1 MKKTLATL
9 VGAVLLSAAAFAQ
22 HGNHGNKPAT
32 TGLEHAETKANAN
45 GDKGIENAEA
55 KQAEH
60 KKTKTKASKTKHSK
74 KHTTSAST
82 STPAPAPATK
92 K

>member
-9 VGAVLLSAAAFAQ
+9 VGAVLLSIAAFAQ
-22 HGNHGNKPAT
+22 HGNHGNKPAA
-32 TGLEHAETKANAN
+32 TGIEHAETKANAN

-55 KQAEH
+55 KQEKH
-60 KKTKTKASKTKHSK
+60 KKGKTTKTKHSHTK
-74 KHTTSAST
+74 KTATSTSAT
-82 STPAPAPATK
+82 TPAPK